1 MTKNSSIS
9 AAARTARHKL
19 ANRTASAVAVVIAI
33 VWTIPTVGLFVSSIR
48 HQNDIKKTGWWT
60 VFSNPSLTLE
70 NYQNVLFGSGSS
82 GRLADYF
89 VNSVVI
95 ALPSVLI
102 PLALGLMAAYAFC
115 FLEWKG
121 KDVVFLIIF
130 GLQIVPIQMALIPL
144 LTIAVSVDLNSI
156 SPFLP
161 IWITHTIFAM
171 PLAVFLLHNFMFE
184 IPQELIQAARV
195 DGASEVSILLRVVFP
210 LMLPGIASYATLQFL
225 WVWNDLLIAL
235 TFVGGNVDAAPL
247 TVRLANLAGTNGV
260 GWHLL
265 TSGAFVSM
273 VIPLAVF
280 FLLEHYIV
288 RGSMAGSVKG

>member
-1 MTKNSSIS
+1 MTKNSPVS

-33 VWTIPTVGLFVSSIR
+33 VWTIPTVGLFISSIR
-48 HQNDIKKTGWWT
+48 HQDDIKKTGWWT

-121 KDVVFLIIF
+121 KDIVFLIIF

-144 LTIAVSVDLNSI
+144 LTIAVNVDLNSI

-280 FLLEHYIV
+280 FLLERYIV

>member
-1 MTKNSSIS
+1 VKESSSMS
-9 AAARTARHKL
+9 AAAGRARQAL
-19 ANRTASAVAVVIAI
+19 SSRAASAVAVVIAF
-33 VWTIPTVGLFVSSIR
+33 VWTIPTIGLFVSSIR
-48 HQNDIKKTGWWT
+48 QPDDIKKTGWWT

-70 NYQNVLFGSGSS
+70 NYQTVLFGTGSS

-89 VNSVVI
+89 INSLVI

-102 PLALGLMAAYAFC
+102 PLVLGLMAAYAFC

-130 GLQIVPIQMALIPL
+130 GLQIVPVQMALIPL
-144 LTIAVSVDLNSI
+144 LRVSVSIDLSSI

-161 IWITHTIFAM
+161 IWIMHTIFAM
-171 PLAVFLLHNFMFE
+171 PLAVFLLHNFMSE
-184 IPQELIQAARV
+184 IPQELIEAARV
-195 DGASEVSILLRVVFP
+195 DGASEVSILLRVVLP

-235 TFVGGNVDAAPL
+235 TFVGGNADAAPL

-273 VIPLAVF
+273 IIPLAVF
-280 FLLEHYIV
+280 FLLERYIV
-288 RGSMAGSVKG
+288 RGTMAGSVKG

>member
-1 MTKNSSIS
+1 MTKNSSVS

-33 VWTIPTVGLFVSSIR
+33 VWTIPTVGLFISSIR
-48 HQNDIKKTGWWT
+48 HQDDIKKTGWWT

-121 KDVVFLIIF
+121 KDIVFLIIF

-144 LTIAVSVDLNSI
+144 LTIAVNVDLNSI

-280 FLLEHYIV
+280 FLLERYIV

>member
-9 AAARTARHKL
+9 AAARTARQKL
-19 ANRTASAVAVVIAI
+19 ANRTASAVAVIIAI
-33 VWTIPTVGLFVSSIR
+33 AWTIPTVGLFVSSIR
-48 HQNDIKKTGWWT
+48 HQDDIKKTGWWT

-82 GRLADYF
+82 GQLADYF

-273 VIPLAVF
+273 VIPLTVF
-280 FLLEHYIV
+280 FLLERYIV
-288 RGSMAGSVKG
+288 RGSMAGSMKG

>member
-1 MTKNSSIS
+1 MTKNSLIS
-9 AAARTARHKL
+9 AAARTARQKL

-33 VWTIPTVGLFVSSIR
+33 AWTVPTVGLFVSSIR
-48 HQNDIKKTGWWT
+48 HQDDIKKTGWWT

-144 LTIAVSVDLNSI
+144 LKIAVSVDLNSI
-156 SPFLP
+156 SPFLS

-280 FLLEHYIV
+280 FLLERYIV
-288 RGSMAGSVKG
+288 RGSMAGSMKG

>member
-1 MTKNSSIS
+1 
-9 AAARTARHKL
+9 
-19 ANRTASAVAVVIAI
+19 
-33 VWTIPTVGLFVSSIR
+33 
-48 HQNDIKKTGWWT
+48 
-60 VFSNPSLTLE
+60 
-70 NYQNVLFGSGSS
+70 
-82 GRLADYF
+82 
-89 VNSVVI
+89 
-95 ALPSVLI
+95 
-102 PLALGLMAAYAFC
+102 MAAYAFC

-121 KDVVFLIIF
+121 KDIVFLIIF

-144 LTIAVSVDLNSI
+144 LTIAVNVDLNSI

-280 FLLEHYIV
+280 FLLERYIV

>member
-1 MTKNSSIS
+1 MTKNSLIS
-9 AAARTARHKL
+9 AAARTARQKL

-33 VWTIPTVGLFVSSIR
+33 AWTVPTVGLFVSSIR
-48 HQNDIKKTGWWT
+48 HQDDIKKTGWWT

-156 SPFLP
+156 SPFLS

-280 FLLEHYIV
+280 FLLERYIV
-288 RGSMAGSVKG
+288 RGSMAGSMKG

>member
-9 AAARTARHKL
+9 AATRTARQKL

-33 VWTIPTVGLFVSSIR
+33 AWTIPTVGLFVSSIR
-48 HQNDIKKTGWWT
+48 HQDDIKKTGWWT

-82 GRLADYF
+82 GQLADYF

-273 VIPLAVF
+273 VIPLTVF
-280 FLLEHYIV
+280 FLLERYIV
-288 RGSMAGSVKG
+288 RGSMAGSMKG

>member
-48 HQNDIKKTGWWT
+48 HQDDIKKTGWWT

-144 LTIAVSVDLNSI
+144 LTIAVSVDLTSI

>member
-280 FLLEHYIV
+280 FLLEHYIG

>member
-1 MTKNSSIS
+1 MRESSSIS
-9 AAARTARHKL
+9 AAAGRARQTL
-19 ANRTASAVAVVIAI
+19 SSRAASAVAVVVAL
-33 VWTIPTVGLFVSSIR
+33 VWTIPTIGLFVSSIR
-48 HQNDIKKTGWWT
+48 QPDDIKKTGWWT

-70 NYQNVLFGSGSS
+70 NYQTVLFGSGSS

-89 VNSVVI
+89 INSLVI

-130 GLQIVPIQMALIPL
+130 GLQIVPVQMALIPL
-144 LTIAVSVDLNSI
+144 LRISVSIDLSSI

-161 IWITHTIFAM
+161 IWIMHTIFAM
-171 PLAVFLLHNFMFE
+171 PLAVFLLHNFMSE
-184 IPQELIQAARV
+184 IPQELIEAARV
-195 DGASEVSILLRVVFP
+195 DGASDVSIFLRVVLP

-235 TFVGGNVDAAPL
+235 TFVGGNADAAPL

-273 VIPLAVF
+273 IIPLAVF
-280 FLLEHYIV
+280 FLLERYIV
-288 RGSMAGSVKG
+288 RGTMAGSVKG